1 MKKNKR
7 TIYEKYRKILG
18 NKNLSKEEIDKM
30 RFHVRLLALA
40 IMEHLMK
47 AKTNQIL

>member
-1 MKKNKR
+1 MKKKKE

-30 RFHVRLLALA
+30 RVYVRLLALA
-40 IMEHLMK
+40 IMEYVMK
-47 AKTNQIL
+47 AKINQIL

>member
-1 MKKNKR
+1 MKKKE

-30 RFHVRLLALA
+30 RIYVRLLALA

-47 AKTNQIL
+47 AKINQIL